1 MNRMP
6 NPLQMQS
13 RHLMIAVAA
22 SSMILG
28 ACRYRETAPQP
39 REATPCVGRTV
50 PVSAMILPV
59 CSMYKGVTLW
69 GQALRNPCKIG
80 LLWGLSPQGR
90 YEARQS
96 DV

>member
-13 RHLMIAVAA
+13 RHLMIAVAT

-50 PVSAMILPV
+50 PVKSAWISPEDAV
-59 CSMYKGVTLW
+59 ERYITD
-69 GQALRNPCKIG
+69 ATFYEELRKFN
-80 LLWGLSPQGR
+80 L
-90 YEARQS
+90 
-96 DV
+96 